1 MSARELRWGQVVSM
15 GLLAAACSKPGQKD
29 GAGTETSA
37 GAQKVEATGD
47 KDCCMGKNDCKG
59 KGGCAVPESHSCM
72 GKNDCKGKGGCNMHC
87 KK

>member
-1 MSARELRWGQVVSM
+1 MSSREVHWGQVLSL
-15 GLLAAACSKPGQKD
+15 GLLAAACSKPDAKKD
-29 GAGTETSA
+29 EADQPGVAVAVGTRA
-37 GAQKVEATGD
+37 GD

-59 KGGCAVPESHSCM
+59 KGGCAVPESHACM